1 MPSKC
6 ALIDTFISKAAL
18 SLRNGVESELEDSLP
33 WREGMGMDRQL
44 VDRGRGTKGL
54 WRREDIRTIGL
65 SKGS

>member
-6 ALIDTFISKAAL
+6 ALFDTFISKAAL

-44 VDRGRGTKGL
+44 VDRGLGTKGL
-54 WRREDIRTIGL
+54 WRREDVGPIVL
-65 SKGS
+65 SKAT